1 MKKVICDPQFGEI
14 IYTKRLRCKSIRI
27 KVSATKGISVS
38 LPFWV
43 TYTSAKEF
51 LEANRKKILT
61 ILSRQKNRLQTEDPT
76 SERTTSGTTGKPSPT
91 DNLTPTSIPSGN
103 QSTTAGNQSST
114 AGNLTATQTGPYSPA
129 ELAAIRNLAKKELP
143 ARLEHLRQKLSHQF
157 PELDFSYNKVFIK
170 NNRSNWGSC
179 SSKGNINLNMRLVKL
194 PQELC
199 DFIII
204 HELCHLIHR
213 NHGTEFHK
221 LVNTACGGKEKE
233 YTRTLR
239 QWTIK

>member
-27 KVSATKGISVS
+27 KVSATNGISVS

-61 ILSRQKNRLQTEDPT
+61 ILSRQKTRLQTEKDRLQT
-76 SERTTSGTTGKPSPT
+76 EKER
-91 DNLTPTSIPSGN
+91 L
-103 QSTTAGNQSST
+103 
-114 AGNLTATQTGPYSPA
+114 QTGTPYSLS

-143 ARLEHLRQKLSHQF
+143 VRLEHLHQKLSHQF
-157 PELDFSYNKVFIK
+157 PQLDFSYNKVFIK

-179 SSKGNINLNMRLVKL
+179 SAKRNINLNMRLVKL

-221 LVNTACGGKEKE
+221 LVNAACDGKEKE

-239 QWTIK
+239 QWTIR